1 MSDQH
6 TAAEEKLEEKTA
18 ELKAATQKQKSK
30 IKAMKEEFVGFLW
43 ENSVMGLA
51 IGVIIGGSVNTFVQS
66 LVNGVLTP
74 LIQLVI
80 PSNTFKDLSY
90 TYNGVTF
97 VFGPLISAFLNFLLV
112 ALIIFLAIKY
122 FLFKGG
128 KIERDKITRT

>member
-1 MSDQH
+1 MSDEQKVSSSG
-6 TAAEEKLEEKTA
+6 TAEEK
-18 ELKAATQKQKSK
+18 AAQVNKSK

-66 LVNGVLTP
+66 LVSGILTP

-80 PSNTFKDLSY
+80 PSNAFKDLSY
-90 TYNGVTF
+90 TYNGVKF

-112 ALIIFLAIKY
+112 ALIVFLAIK
-122 FLFKGG
+122 FFMFKGG
-128 KIERDKITRT
+128 KIEREKISRT